1 MLEVSLSLVAGFA
14 AFTAYTI
21 IGSEMQDNHSQPKT
35 ALKPPTTPKAPSKPV
50 VKTAK
55 PVATPAKKP
64 TTAKPKA
71 SPAKIPADPV
81 ATTAKAV
88 LANLKKN
95 GSITVAKL
103 AKELKTDAAT
113 FQLAMDKLINDKKI
127 TTLKKGGYP
136 ALALY
141 TK

>member
-21 IGSEMQDNHSQPKT
+21 IGSEIQDNRTQPKT
-35 ALKPPTTPKAPSKPV
+35 ALKPPTTSKSPSKPV

-55 PVATPAKKP
+55 PVAAPAKKP

-71 SPAKIPADPV
+71 ATAKTPADPV
-81 ATTAKAV
+81 ATTSKAI
-88 LANLKKN
+88 LANLTKN
-95 GSITVAKL
+95 GPATVAKI
-103 AKELKTDAAT
+103 AKDLKADAAT
-113 FQLAMDKLINDKKI
+113 LQLATEKLINDKKI
-127 TTLKKGGYP
+127 TAIKRGGYP

>member
-21 IGSEMQDNHSQPKT
+21 IGSEIQDNRTQPKT
-35 ALKPPTTPKAPSKPV
+35 ALKPTTTSKSPSKPV

-55 PVATPAKKP
+55 PVAAPAKKP

-71 SPAKIPADPV
+71 ATAKTPADPV
-81 ATTAKAV
+81 ATTTKAIMTS
-88 LANLKKN
+88 LKKN
-95 GSITVAKL
+95 GSMTVAKL
-103 AKELKTDAAT
+103 AKELNTDAAT
-113 FQLAMDKLINDKKI
+113 LQLAMDKLINDKKI
-127 TTLKKGGYP
+127 TTLKRGGYP